1 MGSLHQHSVRFI
13 LSLSLSLSSLSSLSL
28 LSPPSPSLYLSLFS
42 PSLSLSISLYLSLSL
57 LSLSLYLSLSI
68 SLLSLLPRTIAY
80 ILIHHTHSL
89 TLSHNRYYQSTEP
102 SVMER
107 HIYSIS
113 IELNNTATKKQLSPS
128 AGWWTANFAPFSA
141 EGALYVLS
149 FGGNGNYQQV
159 PYTTLLNTANPGKH
173 LFIYLFFYLCVS
185 FLFKA

>member
-89 TLSHNRYYQSTEP
+89 ALSHNRYYQSTEP

-113 IELNNTATKKQLSPS
+113 IELNNTRTKKQLSHQLVGGQPILLLSLPKARYTFYPS
-128 AGWWTANFAPFSA
+128 AETA
-141 EGALYVLS
+141 
-149 FGGNGNYQQV
+149 
-159 PYTTLLNTANPGKH
+159 TTSRCLTPP
-173 LFIYLFFYLCVS
+173 S
-185 FLFKA
+185 